1 MAANVPLR
9 GDFDDTL
16 KLVRKLRAQVR
27 EEPVVVGRQGTHV
40 THPAYKILADQEKH
54 LRGLSRLIGPA
65 RVAIDIEQEFKD
77 ASAWV
82 KELMI
87 LVMEDPTIEGQ
98 RDETKNPLATI
109 MGNAQTHIRG
119 CAAILETAKAVIKTS
134 GDDSYDR
141 LFNEPS
147 RS

>member
-9 GDFDDTL
+9 DDFDDTL
-16 KLVRKLRAQVR
+16 KLIRKLRKQVR
-27 EEPVVVGRQGTHV
+27 AEPVVIGRQGTPG

-65 RVAIDIEQEFKD
+65 LVAGDIEQEFRD
-77 ASAWV
+77 AASWV
-82 KELMI
+82 KELI
-87 LVMEDPTIEGQ
+87 QLVMEDPTIEGQ
-98 RDETKNPLATI
+98 KDETKNPLATI

-119 CAAILETAKAVIKTS
+119 CAAILETAKAVIKPS
-134 GDDSYDR
+134 GDDAYDK

-147 RS
+147 RN